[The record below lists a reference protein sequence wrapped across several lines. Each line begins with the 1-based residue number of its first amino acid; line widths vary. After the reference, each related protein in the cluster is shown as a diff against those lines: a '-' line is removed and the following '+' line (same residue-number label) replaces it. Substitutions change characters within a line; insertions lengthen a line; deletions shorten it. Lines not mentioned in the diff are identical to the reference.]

1 MIIPTSLVFDNN
13 NVTIQNSLVD
23 IQEVNKKNFL
33 YECNYIPTENN
44 NSYSDKN
51 LKQEPYFFIF
61 HKSRCGSTFLCNIFK
76 QFDNI
81 LVLSEPEIFNQLM
94 FANISDNVK
103 KILLKR
109 IINLMCNEA
118 HKYNKKLVIKFTSYN
133 VQFIDLYKSLY
144 KTTKTIFSTRDTLEV
159 IKSSLEKP
167 CIMVRNNQI
176 EKAKNFDISINSHY
190 LYHIFQIDEFGK
202 KCHYVIEYEDLIK
215 PNFIEYLKSTLNLV
229 INDETYN
236 KISSIKNIYSKGYNK
251 KFISDTSI
259 SKSNTMGI
267 ELYNNS
273 LSKKNC
279 EFIRNEIDKRA
290 NYVRISIKKCL
301 SFSIFDEDYWKY
313 YKKIIQNDNE
323 IDVQKD
329 FNKAFSNTFSILK
342 NIVYDKLV
350 DYCKKY
356 EYFYKSLCLMKTG
369 NIKEDLKNNTC
380 ITTFNLTKYEPK
392 IHNCSLYHSEDAF
405 IDLQQATRKVAI
417 LFYLNDVENSGETEF
432 LYQNFKISP
441 KEGSL
446 ALFSPT
452 WFNTHRGNISHN
464 KTKYIITSWVHGNIN
479 LDEKLY
485 KHYEVDL
492 KAN

>member
-1 MIIPTSLVFDNN
+1 MIIPTHLVFDNN
-13 NVTIQNSLVD
+13 NVTIKNSLVD
-23 IQEVNKKNFL
+23 IKEFNKKNFL
-33 YECNYIPTENN
+33 YECNYIPAENN
-44 NSYSDKN
+44 NSYSDTN

-76 QFDNI
+76 QFDDI

-94 FANISDNVK
+94 FTNLNDNIK

-109 IINLMCNEA
+109 ILNLMCNEA

-190 LYHIFQIDEFGK
+190 LYHIFQIDDFGK
-202 KCHYVIEYEDLIK
+202 KCHHLIEYEELIK
-215 PNFIEYLKSTLNLV
+215 PNFIEYLKLTLNME
-229 INDETYN
+229 IDDKTYN
-236 KISSIKNIYSKGYNK
+236 KISSIKNKYSKGYDK
-251 KFISDTSI
+251 KFVNNSSI
-259 SKSNTMGI
+259 SKNNTMGI

-313 YKKIIQNDNE
+313 YKKTLPDDV
-323 IDVQKD
+323 IDIQKD
-329 FNKAFSNTFSILK
+329 YNKAFAKTFSILK

-356 EYFYKSLCLMKTG
+356 DYFYKSLCIMKTG
-369 NIKEDLKNNTC
+369 NIEEDLKNNTC
-380 ITTFNLTKYEPK
+380 ITTFNLTKYDPE
-392 IHNCSLYHSEDAF
+392 IHDCSLFHSEDAF
-405 IDLQQATRKVAI
+405 IDLQQASRKVAI

-432 LYQNFKISP
+432 LYQNFKIKP
-441 KEGSL
+441 REGSL

-452 WFNTHRGNISHN
+452 WFNTHRGNVSHN
-464 KTKYIITSWVHGNIN
+464 KTKYIITSWVHGNLN
-479 LDEKLY
+479 LNDKLY

-492 KAN
+492 KEN